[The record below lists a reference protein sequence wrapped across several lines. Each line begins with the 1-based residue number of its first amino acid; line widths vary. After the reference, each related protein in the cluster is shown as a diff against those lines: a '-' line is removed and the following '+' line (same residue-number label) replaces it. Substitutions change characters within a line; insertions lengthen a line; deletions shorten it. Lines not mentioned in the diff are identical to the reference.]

1 MHIVNT
7 GRAANKGGLRTN
19 RRPVV
24 RSPGTA
30 DIDCV
35 TGTIRLT
42 EWDYWT
48 VRVLSG
54 TIGHRPS
61 IVRWQTPNSPRL
73 VRDYSPRSDPPQ

>member
-42 EWDYWT
+42 DRLLESAELVSPLGHFARGT
-48 VRVLSG
+48 SKLSSG
-54 TIGHRPS
+54 LG
-61 IVRWQTPNSPRL
+61 
-73 VRDYSPRSDPPQ
+73 

>member
-42 EWDYWT
+42 EWGRAPIKW
-48 VRVLSG
+48 
-54 TIGHRPS
+54 I
-61 IVRWQTPNSPRL
+61 IRWENLDPDSFSPGA
-73 VRDYSPRSDPPQ
+73 SWDPD

>member
-24 RSPGTA
+24 RSLGTA

-54 TIGHRPS
+54 TIAHTIGHRAS
-61 IVRWQTPNSPRL
+61 IVHWQTPN
-73 VRDYSPRSDPPQ
+73 